1 MAPQRLIA
9 LVVVMCVLV
18 GTVIQAQEFMPR
30 LVDAA
35 CSQDEVSLTKIQGV
49 RMIASC
55 EADGSMRAMHIS
67 LTNTA
72 PADVG
77 ALRAVSVAFCGS
89 EAVIGAESPAGWV
102 AEVMRD
108 ETRTTVWWTA
118 PDIALAEHGLRS
130 GQRAD
135 GFVVRLRPGWRKS
148 QSESVLWES
157 DGVSLVTSHDCVATA
172 AEVSAR

>member
-1 MAPQRLIA
+1 MIPQRLIA
-9 LVVVMCVLV
+9 LVVVTFVLV
-18 GTVIQAQEFMPR
+18 VTVVRAQESMSR

-49 RMIASC
+49 KMIASC
-55 EADGSMRAMHIS
+55 ESDGSMRAMRIS

-77 ALRAVSVAFCGS
+77 VLRAVSVGFCGS
-89 EAVIGAESPAGWV
+89 EAVIGAEGPVGWV

-118 PDIALAEHGLRS
+118 PDIAVAEHGLRS

-148 QSESVLWES
+148 QSESVIWES
-157 DGVSLVTSHDCVATA
+157 DGISMVTSHDCV
-172 AEVSAR
+172 